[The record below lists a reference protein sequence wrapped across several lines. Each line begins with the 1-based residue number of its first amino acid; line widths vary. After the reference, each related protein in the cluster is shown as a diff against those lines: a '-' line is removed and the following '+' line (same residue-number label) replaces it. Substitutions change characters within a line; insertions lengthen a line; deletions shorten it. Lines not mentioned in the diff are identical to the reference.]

1 MKVASSNIL
10 AMMKLTDPFGRQI
23 DYLRLS
29 VTDRCDFRCVY
40 CMAEDMTFL
49 PRAQVLSLEE
59 CEIIVTA
66 FAELGVSKVRLT
78 GGEPLIRKNAHVL
91 VRNLK
96 NIPGL
101 DELYLTTNGSQLTK
115 YATQLKDNGLDRI
128 NVSLDTLD
136 PARFRELSRVGNLQ
150 QVLDGIQAAKQAGFQ
165 NIKLNSVILKSRN
178 ADEIIGL
185 TEFALENQ
193 LDISFIEA
201 MPLGQIDDHDRSE
214 EFISSDDIKQVLQQR
229 WELKDSSYSTGGPSR
244 YWHIEETK
252 NSANGQQQTLSSSKI
267 GFISP
272 HTDNFCSSCNRVR
285 VTAEGK
291 LLLCLGNE
299 NSVDLKEVI
308 RRYPGEMDRL
318 KQTIID
324 AIGHKPE
331 RHNFDINETQIVR
344 FMNTTGG

>member
-1 MKVASSNIL
+1 
-10 AMMKLTDPFGRQI
+10 MMKLTDPFGRQI

-136 PARFRELSRVGNLQ
+136 PARFRELSRVGDLQ
-150 QVLDGIQAAKQAGFQ
+150 QVLDGIQAAKQAGFN
-165 NIKLNSVILKSRN
+165 NIKINSVILKSRN
-178 ADEIIGL
+178 ADEIIPL
-185 TEFALENQ
+185 TEFALKNQ

-201 MPLGQIDDHDRSE
+201 MPLGQIDDHNRGE
-214 EFISSDDIKQVLQQR
+214 EFISSDDIKQILQQR
-229 WELKDSSYSTGGPSR
+229 WQLKDSSYTTGGPSR
-244 YWHIEETK
+244 YWHIEE
-252 NSANGQQQTLSSSKI
+252 NQSASNDHPSRTLSSSKI

-331 RHNFDINETQIVR
+331 RHNFDINDTQIVR
-344 FMNTTGG
+344 FMNATGG